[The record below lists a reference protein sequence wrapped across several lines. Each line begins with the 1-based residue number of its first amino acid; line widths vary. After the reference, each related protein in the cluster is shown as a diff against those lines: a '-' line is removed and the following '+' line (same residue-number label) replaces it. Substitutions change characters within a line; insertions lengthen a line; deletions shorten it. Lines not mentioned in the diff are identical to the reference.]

1 MAKSILQFLIPRNNS
16 LLGFLNEECD
26 NLHSMSLMLH
36 AFSRDEVAA
45 KKHEYVSKITH
56 IHNENQQLNR
66 KLFQQLSDN
75 LILPFDREDVFNI
88 AANLKSL
95 SAKLDSLGRHCELY
109 NCGPQTIGLERHI
122 DLLEKSF
129 ETIAKIISLL
139 DSLKKRKEI
148 IELTLD
154 LQEYCKKID
163 QLCDTDLLQTF
174 ETTDDVRV
182 ILINFETYE
191 FFASI
196 SKKMRQLNL
205 LVEGIL
211 VKYS

>member
-26 NLHSMSLMLH
+26 NLHSMSLLLH
-36 AFSRDEVAA
+36 AFSHEEVAA

-75 LILPFDREDVFNI
+75 LILPFDREDVFNV

-95 SAKLDSLGRHCELY
+95 SAKLDSLGRHVELY
-109 NCGPQTIGLERHI
+109 NCGPHTIGLGHHI
-122 DLLEKSF
+122 ELLEKSF

-139 DSLKKRKEI
+139 DNLKKRKEI

-154 LQEYCKKID
+154 LQEFCKKID
-163 QLCDTDLLQTF
+163 QLCDTDLLHTF

-196 SKKMRQLNL
+196 SKKIRQLNL
-205 LVEGIL
+205 LAEGIL

>member
-16 LLGFLNEECD
+16 LLNFLNEECD
-26 NLHSMSLMLH
+26 NLHSMSLLLH
-36 AFSRDEVAA
+36 AFSHEEVAA
-45 KKHEYVSKITH
+45 KKHEYISKITH

-75 LILPFDREDVFNI
+75 LILPFDREDVFNV

-109 NCGPQTIGLERHI
+109 NCGPHTIGLEHQI
-122 DLLEKSF
+122 ELLEKSF

-139 DSLKKRKEI
+139 DNLKKRKEI

-154 LQEYCKKID
+154 LQEFCKKID
-163 QLCDTDLLQTF
+163 LLCDTDLLHTF

-196 SKKMRQLNL
+196 SKKMRHLNL
-205 LVEGIL
+205 LAEGIL

>member
-26 NLHSMSLMLH
+26 NLHSMSLLLH
-36 AFSRDEVAA
+36 AFSHEEIAA
-45 KKHEYVSKITH
+45 KKHEYVSKISQ

-75 LILPFDREDVFNI
+75 LILPFDREDVFNL

-95 SAKLDSLGRHCELY
+95 SAKLGSLGRHCELY
-109 NCGPQTIGLERHI
+109 NCGPHTIGLEHHI
-122 DLLEKSF
+122 ELLEKSL

-139 DSLKKRKEI
+139 DNLKKRKEI

-154 LQEYCKKID
+154 LQEFCKKID

-174 ETTDDVRV
+174 ETIDDVRV

-196 SKKMRQLNL
+196 SKKMRNLNIL
-205 LVEGIL
+205 AEGVL

>member
-26 NLHSMSLMLH
+26 NLHSMSLLLH
-36 AFSRDEVAA
+36 AFSHEEIAA
-45 KKHEYVSKITH
+45 KKHEYVSKISQ

-75 LILPFDREDVFNI
+75 LILPFDREDVFNL

-95 SAKLDSLGRHCELY
+95 SAKLGSLGRHCELY
-109 NCGPQTIGLERHI
+109 NCGPHTIGLEHHI
-122 DLLEKSF
+122 ELLEKSL

-139 DSLKKRKEI
+139 DNLKKRKEI

-154 LQEYCKKID
+154 LQEFCKKID

-174 ETTDDVRV
+174 ETIDDVRV

-196 SKKMRQLNL
+196 SKKMRNLNL
-205 LVEGIL
+205 LAEGVL

>member
-26 NLHSMSLMLH
+26 NLHSMSLLLH
-36 AFSRDEVAA
+36 AFSREEIAA
-45 KKHEYVSKITH
+45 KKHEYVSKISQ

-75 LILPFDREDVFNI
+75 LILPFDREDVFNL

-95 SAKLDSLGRHCELY
+95 SAKLGSLGRHCELY
-109 NCGPQTIGLERHI
+109 NCGPHTIGLEHHI
-122 DLLEKSF
+122 ELLEKSL

-139 DSLKKRKEI
+139 DNLKKRKEI

-154 LQEYCKKID
+154 LQEFCKKID

-174 ETTDDVRV
+174 ETIDDVRV

-196 SKKMRQLNL
+196 SKKMRNLNIL
-205 LVEGIL
+205 AEGVL